1 MTCLVGDSICLTL
14 VLGNVCVDKVDDIR
28 ADGGTEDGWDLDGG
42 VGVGALEG
50 EDFD

>member
-1 MTCLVGDSICLTL
+1 MTGLLGHGICLTL
-14 VLGNVCVDKVDDIR
+14 VLGNVGVDKVDDIG
-28 ADGGTEDGWDLDGG
+28 ADGGAEDGGDLERR